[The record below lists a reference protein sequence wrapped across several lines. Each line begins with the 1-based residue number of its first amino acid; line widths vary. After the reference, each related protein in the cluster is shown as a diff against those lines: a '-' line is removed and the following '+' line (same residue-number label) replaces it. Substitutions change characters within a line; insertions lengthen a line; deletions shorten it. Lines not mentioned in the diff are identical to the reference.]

1 MIVYAM
7 GFLITMKAMENSF
20 DMVETP
26 QNPLAPLAAM
36 MWPLLI
42 VALFIDWLEGK

>member
-1 MIVYAM
+1 MIVYAT

-20 DMVETP
+20 DTVE
-26 QNPLAPLAAM
+26 NPLAAM

-42 VALFIDWLEGK
+42 IALFIDWLEDK

>member
-1 MIVYAM
+1 MIAYAM

-20 DMVETP
+20 DMVE
-26 QNPLAPLAAM
+26 NPLAAM

-42 VALFIDWLEGK
+42 IALFIDWLEDK

>member
-7 GFLITMKAMENSF
+7 GFLITMKTIENSF
-20 DMVETP
+20 DIVENT
-26 QNPLAPLAAM
+26 LAAM

-42 VALFIDWLEGK
+42 LALFMDWLEGK

>member
-20 DMVETP
+20 DIVE
-26 QNPLAPLAAM
+26 NPLAGL
-36 MWPLLI
+36 MWPLLLI
-42 VALFIDWLEGK
+42 ALFVQWLEGK